1 MNKKI
6 LSVKAQPYKV
16 VLLGGSMVGKSCF
29 LCRYVDDIYQ
39 ENYISTIGM
48 DYKLKNLQ
56 LDNGETIKLQIWD
69 TPGQD
74 RFLSI
79 VKNLF
84 KGTHGFI
91 LIYNITR
98 KNSLQFLRKLMKMI
112 KDGASENVPIIV
124 VGNIADDEG
133 NRKITK
139 EEGEN
144 FAIEFNLPFFE
155 CSGKENKNIKEIF
168 DLLGKKIFEIY
179 EEPKIK
185 LENEKLKN
193 KKCA

>member
-1 MNKKI
+1 M
-6 LSVKAQPYKV
+6 SVKVQPYKV

-56 LDNGETIKLQIWD
+56 LDNGETIKIQIWD

-91 LIYNITR
+91 LIYDITR

-124 VGNIADDEG
+124 VGNIADDEN

-144 FAIEFNLPFFE
+144 FAKEFNLPFFE

-185 LENEKLKN
+185 LENEKIKN
-193 KKCA
+193 KKCV